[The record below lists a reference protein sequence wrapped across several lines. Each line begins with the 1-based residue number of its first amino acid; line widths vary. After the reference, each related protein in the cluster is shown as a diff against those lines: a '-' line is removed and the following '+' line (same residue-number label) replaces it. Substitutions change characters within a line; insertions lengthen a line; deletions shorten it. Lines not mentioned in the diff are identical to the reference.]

1 MRKLLALILSFGLAG
16 CSSLPMYNKPIEAA
30 DGHTYMLAKPEKQLG
45 NGLAEAALY
54 IRVGVRDPDENF
66 YYLKML
72 DSGIGKPL
80 MTRTVWLVK

>member
-1 MRKLLALILSFGLAG
+1 MKKLLTLILSLGLAG
-16 CSSLPMYNKPIEAA
+16 CSSLPLYNKHFEAA

-45 NGLAEAALY
+45 NGLSEAALY
-54 IRVGVRDPDENF
+54 IRVGVVEEESF

-80 MTRTVWLVK
+80 MTRTMWPVK